1 MKTTL
6 SILFIALFVLTACSS
21 IGEAAATAAS
31 PTVSP
36 QPTATQILVL
46 PTSSSPGDRIVWDN
60 LQVTM
65 DRCEVSQDYLT
76 DYGST
81 RTPPIGQKFL
91 WVQVRLKNVGQAQLD
106 VPIAEHFSVL
116 YAAAELKPTYGHRQG
131 YVDYTTLGS
140 LIFPNQELDAWLR
153 FDIPRT
159 AEFNN
164 LRFVFLPE
172 SSQVGTSFSSS
183 EYPYAKDKLT
193 YVWKC
198 TP

>member
-21 IGEAAATAAS
+21 IGEDAATAAS

-46 PTSSSPGDRIVWDN
+46 PTPSSPGDRIVWDN

-91 WVQVRLKNVGQAQLD
+91 WVQVRLKNVGQIQLD
-106 VPIAEHFSVL
+106 VPAAEHFSVL
-116 YAAAELKPTYGHRQG
+116 YAAAELKPTYGHHQG
-131 YVDYTTLGS
+131 YLDYTTLGP

-153 FDIPRT
+153 FDIPIA
-159 AEFNN
+159 AELND

-172 SSQVGTSFSSS
+172 SSQVGTSFSSP
-183 EYPYAKDKLT
+183 EYPYAKDKPT
-193 YVWKC
+193 YVWKGV
-198 TP
+198 P